1 MSRAPA
7 RSGEFDLGSQVR
19 SSRGGWREVRKKE
32 RQVQV
37 GRRTGC
43 TTKSAVAS
51 EDQTT
56 LVTS

>member
-7 RSGEFDLGSQVR
+7 PSSEFDFGSQVR
-19 SSRGGWREVRKKE
+19 SSRGGWREVRKRE

-37 GRRTGC
+37 ARRTRGP
-43 TTKSAVAS
+43 TESAVAS
-51 EDQTT
+51 EEETT

>member
-7 RSGEFDLGSQVR
+7 PSSEFDFGSQVR
-19 SSRGGWREVRKKE
+19 SSRRGWREGKKRE

-37 GRRTGC
+37 GRRTRGP
-43 TTKSAVAS
+43 TKSAVAS
-51 EDQTT
+51 EEKTA

>member
-7 RSGEFDLGSQVR
+7 PSGEFDLGLQMR
-19 SSRGGWREVRKKE
+19 SSLMDWREGGVKW

-37 GRRTGC
+37 GRRTRGP
-43 TTKSAVAS
+43 TKSAVAS
-51 EDQTT
+51 EDETT